1 VNAKPKPIRVLIAE
15 DSRTYSELLVTILQS
30 SPNLQVVGIAR
41 DGVEAVR
48 LAKRLKPDVITMDIY
63 MPELDGYGAT
73 RQIMEEIPRPIV
85 MISGKL
91 NMNEQKTT
99 FDAIQA
105 GALGV
110 LNKPAADDPPEAHQF
125 LISQIQLLSEV
136 RVVRR
141 WAKPRDSAEAKLR
154 LSHSQPKSTKSAAN
168 GIALVA
174 IAASTGGP
182 GALATILGSLPAD
195 FPVPLLVVQHV
206 TSGFGQGLANWLD
219 SQTALSVGLARHA
232 QPLTPGEVLIAPDD
246 YHMTINNL
254 GLIMLNKQ
262 PATHGLRPAADYLF
276 QSIAKEYGP
285 TAVGVILT
293 GMGGDGAVGLRAMRD
308 AGARTIAQDE
318 SSCVVFGMPAVAIK
332 VGAAEHVQPLPQIA
346 KTLVTLVEEQQI

>member
-1 VNAKPKPIRVLIAE
+1 VNTKPKPIRVLIAE
-15 DSRTYSELLVTILQS
+15 DSRTYRELLVTILQS
-30 SPNLQVVGIAR
+30 SPDLQVVGTAR

-91 NMNEQKTT
+91 NINEHKTT

-110 LNKPAADDPPEAHQF
+110 LNKPTADDPPEAHQF

-141 WAKPRDSAEAKLR
+141 WAKPRE
-154 LSHSQPKSTKSAAN
+154 STDAAIWPPRQSGPLKSAAN
-168 GIALVA
+168 GTALVA
-174 IAASTGGP
+174 IASSTGGP
-182 GALATILGSLPAD
+182 GALATLLGSLPAN

-206 TSGFGQGLANWLD
+206 TAGFGQGLADWLD
-219 SQTALSVGLARHA
+219 SQTALSVTLAQHA
-232 QPLTPGEVLIAPDD
+232 QPLKAGEVLIAPDD
-246 YHMTINNL
+246 YHMTVNNL
-254 GLIMLNKQ
+254 GIVLLDKK

-276 QSIAKEYGP
+276 QSIAKEYG
-285 TAVGVILT
+285 ASAIGIILT

-308 AGARTIAQDE
+308 AGAQTIAQDE
-318 SSCVVFGMPAVAIK
+318 STCVVFGMPAVAIK
-332 VGAAEHVQPLPQIA
+332 LGAAQLIQPLPQIA
-346 KTLVTLVEEQQI
+346 RTLISMVEEQ